1 LWFLQRA
8 TEEADAFSQLQDRL
22 QEEETLVRNGG
33 VTTGQILDNLE
44 RVKIVAVPLLPT
56 TTNISNS
63 NSNPSTSSLSQE
75 NDHES
80 SLSSSST
87 TTTATTIID
96 TTDLEQQ
103 QQQQIWVVP
112 YNTSDSSATTVGVMS
127 DVKECCICMSEFII
141 KTEDSLCNHE
151 SNNKNNN
158 DKTDNMIETSSDR
171 DGVVNNNNDSCN
183 VRDCMDNGDYSGDIS
198 TCVKKEPTIVRTK
211 CGHVFHHECLRSWV
225 GGKWTLNTNNSNEN
239 NNNQDCWRQRKA
251 RKIYCPL
258 CREDL
263 RPSNDTI

>member
-1 LWFLQRA
+1 MPLLFLPCIYLWFLQRA

-44 RVKIVAVPLLPT
+44 RVKIVAVPLVPT

-87 TTTATTIID
+87 TATTTTIIID

-158 DKTDNMIETSSDR
+158 DRTDNMIETSADR
-171 DGVVNNNNDSCN
+171 DGVVNNNS
-183 VRDCMDNGDYSGDIS
+183 SGDIP